1 MLNRDHF
8 LNEIELTVNIS
19 LKFDFAKKKGNVT
32 IL

>member
-19 LKFDFAKKKGNVT
+19 LKFDFAKKKKGK
-32 IL
+32 